1 LEKDLKVTFVSE
13 LKDGNSQD
21 LTNMLSFLRGLTGVD
36 SAWSDSF
43 TFRDGKA
50 NYNMSFTLKNR
61 ELLEKPIEDLKRD
74 AICSEVSK

>member
-1 LEKDLKVTFVSE
+1 
-13 LKDGNSQD
+13 
-21 LTNMLSFLRGLTGVD
+21 MLSFLRGLTGVD

-61 ELLEKPIEDLKRD
+61 ELLEKPLEDEKRD
-74 AICSEVSK
+74 LICSEVIK